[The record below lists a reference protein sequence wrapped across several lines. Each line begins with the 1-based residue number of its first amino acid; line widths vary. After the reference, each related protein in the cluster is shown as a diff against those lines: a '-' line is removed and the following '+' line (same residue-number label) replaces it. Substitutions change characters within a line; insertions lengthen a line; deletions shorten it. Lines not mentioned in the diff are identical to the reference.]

1 MELNML
7 ISKVE
12 EQKYQTDFVLSA
24 EQWQAFT
31 EALDQPARYLPRLK
45 KLVRE
50 PSILEITPTAA
61 SAK

>member
-45 KLVRE
+45 KRR
-50 PSILEITPTAA
+50 
-61 SAK
+61 SACANWGAT